1 MDKRHKIRPVKKQRR
16 LLSEIDVEF
25 GNINTMERAKSVH
38 IKISESEDNHDSG
51 RKGKTGSVAPKN

>member
-1 MDKRHKIRPVKKQRR
+1 MDKCRKIRPDKKQRR

-25 GNINTMERAKSVH
+25 GNINTMERLKSAH

-51 RKGKTGSVAPKN
+51 RKRKK